1 MVLEGKYPWKAE
13 ETFHEI
19 QVQSHPHHHP
29 HYHQIH
35 FLQKKIIFMQLSDQ
49 MNVYIYTFIFYK
61 YT

>member
-35 FLQKKIIFMQLSDQ
+35 FLQKKIIFMQLPD
-49 MNVYIYTFIFYK
+49 
-61 YT
+61 